1 MSTFDGEED
10 FTAETAHE
18 LAQPSTAWRV
28 GDRVRVIDGPRML
41 IGATGTV
48 VEDDV
53 PGFWPVR
60 VCIDRGGFDRALL
73 AAHELESASEVTS

>member
-10 FTAETAHE
+10 FTAETAHQP
-18 LAQPSTAWRV
+18 AQPSTRWSV

-48 VEDDV
+48 VEIDV

-60 VCIDRGGFDRALL
+60 VRIDRGGFDRAIL
-73 AAHELESASEVTS
+73 APDELEPADKATS